1 MKYKFKNKYFLS
13 NDDELVFLGKNS
25 VSVNFSS
32 NFSQKVLSKL
42 HIIGKSYVSLEGDD
56 VQEVKKPKLDIKPT
70 KKVKL
75 DEPKKTTKYTSNS
88 NEKKS

>member
-1 MKYKFKNKYFLS
+1 MKYKFDNKYFLS
-13 NDDELVFLGKNS
+13 NDNDLVPLGKNS
-25 VSVNFSS
+25 ISVTFSS

-42 HIIGKSYVSLEGDD
+42 HILGKSYVSLEGDD
-56 VQEVKKPKLDIKPT
+56 VKEVKVPKLDIKPK

>member
-1 MKYKFKNKYFLS
+1 MKYKFDNKYFLS
-13 NDDELVFLGKNS
+13 NDNELVPLGKNS
-25 VSVNFSS
+25 ISVTFSS

-42 HIIGKSYVSLEGDD
+42 HILGKSYVSLEGDD
-56 VQEVKKPKLDIKPT
+56 VKEVKVPKLDIKPK

>member
-1 MKYKFKNKYFLS
+1 MKYKFDNKYFLS
-13 NDDELVFLGKNS
+13 NDDELVSLGKNS
-25 VSVNFSS
+25 VNVNFSS

-42 HIIGKSYVSLEGDD
+42 HILGKSYVSLEGE
-56 VQEVKKPKLDIKPT
+56 EVIAKLDIKPK

>member
-1 MKYKFKNKYFLS
+1 MKYKFDNKYFLS
-13 NDDELVFLGKNS
+13 NDDEVVFLGKNS

-42 HIIGKSYVSLEGDD
+42 HILGKSYISLEGDD
-56 VQEVKKPKLDIKPT
+56 VQEEPKLDIKPK

-75 DEPKKTTKYTSNS
+75 DEPKKTKKHTSNS

>member
-1 MKYKFKNKYFLS
+1 MKYKFDNKYFLS

-42 HIIGKSYVSLEGDD
+42 HILGKSYVSLEGE
-56 VQEVKKPKLDIKPT
+56 EVIAKLDIKPK

>member
-1 MKYKFKNKYFLS
+1 MKYKFDNKYFLS

-25 VSVNFSS
+25 VNVNFSS

-42 HIIGKSYVSLEGDD
+42 HILGKSYVSLEGE
-56 VQEVKKPKLDIKPT
+56 EVIAKLDIKPK

-75 DEPKKTTKYTSNS
+75 DEPKKTTIYTSNS